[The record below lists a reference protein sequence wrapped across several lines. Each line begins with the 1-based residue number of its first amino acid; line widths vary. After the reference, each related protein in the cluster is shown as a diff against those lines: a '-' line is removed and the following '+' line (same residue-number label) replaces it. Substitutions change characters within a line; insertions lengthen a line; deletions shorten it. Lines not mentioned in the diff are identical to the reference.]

1 MKNVILILYSLLV
14 VSSGWS
20 QNQEIEINGMVSDG
34 LQPLIGVNIKIDN
47 SDIGTKTDSDGKYLI
62 MARDG
67 DMLVFTHLGYE
78 PIEIITEDVSRVLNL
93 IMVPAVEI
101 LDEVTVTKRVRKT
114 QKDLFLEYNTNPD
127 LIKTGFGILDKET
140 SGTSMYILDEEAIN
154 PVSINIFGAIQG
166 KFPGVKISPPGD
178 PLRTASPLTEG
189 AVVYIRGG
197 GSIRNPVPS
206 IYEVDGLVYTNPP
219 LFLDVQNIKRI
230 AVLPSHAATGK
241 YGSIAVGGI
250 IIINTKVGNF
260 SPDDGASGSQ
270 NSALVRNNDFQ
281 NDALDYDQMSH
292 SVPTYLEELRASQS
306 LEDAKRVYEEQL
318 ITYGSYPYFLL
329 DAYQYFFE
337 KEDKPKF
344 ADAIIDSNSDVLEN
358 NPMVLKALAYI
369 YQVQNRPKK
378 ANRIYKDIFILRP
391 NYSQSYLDLASSYS
405 EIGQF
410 KQAAGIYTR
419 YQYLLAEGFMQPEAE
434 FDAIFEREYNNFL
447 KLHGKELF
455 DNRTRKKIT
464 ANNEYYN
471 TRLVFEWN
479 DSEAEFEL
487 QFVSPDGKYSK
498 SENSLFADAE
508 RIRSQKIAGYAIEEH
523 LIDDSMLGDWQVNVR
538 YLGNKSLTPSY
549 FKATIYSNYGNV
561 AERKQIKLFEL
572 RTKHIN
578 QKLFTISN
586 SASVTSN

>member
-1 MKNVILILYSLLV
+1 MKNVILLLYSLLV

-101 LDEVTVTKRVRKT
+101 LDDVTVTKRVRKT
-114 QKDLFLEYNTNPD
+114 QKDLFLEYNTNPK
-127 LIKTGFGILDKET
+127 LIKTQFGILDKET
-140 SGTSMYILDEEAIN
+140 YGNAIYILEEKAIN
-154 PVSINIFGAIQG
+154 PSAINILAAIQG
-166 KFPGVKISPPGD
+166 KFPGIQISPRGRPL
-178 PLRTASPLTEG
+178 LRTTPFDPD

-197 GSIRNPVPS
+197 RGGPA
-206 IYEVDGLVYTNPP
+206 IYEVDGLIYRDPP
-219 LFLDVQNIKRI
+219 IFLDVQNITRI
-230 AVLPSHAATGK
+230 ALLSSLAEIGK
-241 YGSIAVGGI
+241 YGGIGTGGI

-260 SPDDGASGSQ
+260 SPDGGAEGSQ
-270 NSALVRNNDFQ
+270 DIALVRNNHFQ

-405 EIGQF
+405 ETGQF

-572 RTKHIN
+572 RTTHIN